1 MRFVPAH
8 TPDDERRAA
17 DPSTEPEVLEYL
29 ARAFPDLRPVV
40 AANPAIPAVLR
51 EQVLQMGADDLPHVS
66 PASPTSAAAASDTN
80 RLRTAETACLPT
92 ASTADYS
99 SISTYAAIPVETAPQ
114 AMMLGAASAAPAT
127 ASAPG
132 TAPAPATMALPAA
145 PPASGTAPAA
155 SAAPTPSLDR
165 PAPRSGSPVRLMTA
179 LVVALILVVAAAGVL
194 GGMLLANRGRQSD
207 TTSASSATA
216 APSSSAGTAAEQAVP
231 PTAGPIL
238 PSGPA
243 LPTSTTTYSY
253 QYVEAPS
260 KNISCVL
267 SNEGV
272 GCSILERDYASSG
285 MQDCSD
291 REFSIVV
298 LANRTE
304 VRCGEEYLGKPGD
317 TFHTLQYEQTTTF
330 SDYACT
336 SQTRGMTCWNT
347 TTGRGFTISRKSLI
361 RF

>member
-1 MRFVPAH
+1 M
-8 TPDDERRAA
+8 
-17 DPSTEPEVLEYL
+17 LEYL
-29 ARAFPDLRPVV
+29 AKAFPDLRPVV

-51 EQVLQMGADDLPHVS
+51 EQVLQMGANDLPNVS
-66 PASPTSAAAASDTN
+66 PASPTNATDASDTN
-80 RLRTAETACLPT
+80 RPRTAETACLPT

-99 SISTYAAIPVETAPQ
+99 SVSTYSVIPVETAPQ
-114 AMMLGAASAAPAT
+114 TMVLGASSAAPAT

-132 TAPAPATMALPAA
+132 TAA

-155 SAAPTPSLDR
+155 STAPPLNR
-165 PAPRSGSPVRLMTA
+165 PAPRSSSHAGLMTT
-179 LVVALILVVAAAGVL
+179 LVVVLILVVAAAGVL

-207 TTSASSATA
+207 TTSASAATA
-216 APSSSAGTAAEQAVP
+216 APSSSAGTAAEQAAP

-253 QYVEAPS
+253 QYVDTPS

-272 GCSILERDYASSG
+272 GCSILERSYASSG
-285 MQDCSD
+285 MQDCPD
-291 REFSIVV
+291 REFSIVA
-298 LANRTE
+298 LAGRTE
-304 VRCGEEYLGKPGD
+304 VRCGEEYLGQPGD
-317 TFHTLQYEQTTTF
+317 TFHTLEYGETTTF

-336 SQTRGMTCWNT
+336 SQSKGMTCWNT
-347 TTGRGFTISRKSLI
+347 ITGRGFTISRKSLI

>member
-1 MRFVPAH
+1 M
-8 TPDDERRAA
+8 
-17 DPSTEPEVLEYL
+17 LEYL
-29 ARAFPDLRPVV
+29 AKAFPDLRPVI

-51 EQVLQMGADDLPHVS
+51 EQVLQMGANDLPNVS
-66 PASPTSAAAASDTN
+66 PASPTNATDASDTN
-80 RLRTAETACLPT
+80 RPRTAETACLPT

-99 SISTYAAIPVETAPQ
+99 SVSTYSVIPVETAPQ
-114 AMMLGAASAAPAT
+114 TMVLGASSAAPAT

-132 TAPAPATMALPAA
+132 TAA
-145 PPASGTAPAA
+145 PPASGTAPAV
-155 SAAPTPSLDR
+155 STAPPLNR
-165 PAPRSGSPVRLMTA
+165 PAPRSSSHAGLMTT
-179 LVVALILVVAAAGVL
+179 LVVVLILVVAAAGVL

-207 TTSASSATA
+207 TTSASAATA
-216 APSSSAGTAAEQAVP
+216 APSSSAGTAAEQAAP

-253 QYVEAPS
+253 QYVDTPS

-272 GCSILERDYASSG
+272 GCSILERSYASSG
-285 MQDCSD
+285 MQDCPD
-291 REFSIVV
+291 REFSIVA
-298 LANRTE
+298 LAGRTE
-304 VRCGEEYLGKPGD
+304 VRCGEEYLGQPGD
-317 TFHTLQYEQTTTF
+317 TFHTLEYGETTTF

-336 SQTRGMTCWNT
+336 SQSKGMTCWNT
-347 TTGRGFTISRKSLI
+347 ITGRGFTISRKSLI

>member
-1 MRFVPAH
+1 M
-8 TPDDERRAA
+8 
-17 DPSTEPEVLEYL
+17 LEYL
-29 ARAFPDLRPVV
+29 AKAFPDLRPVV

-155 SAAPTPSLDR
+155 SAAPAPSLDR

-207 TTSASSATA
+207 TTSASAATA
-216 APSSSAGTAAEQAVP
+216 APSSSAGTAAEQAAP
-231 PTAGPIL
+231 PTGGPIL

-253 QYVEAPS
+253 QYVDTPS
-260 KNISCVL
+260 KNISCIL

-272 GCSILERDYASSG
+272 GCSILERNYASSG
-285 MQDCSD
+285 MQDCPD
-291 REFSIVV
+291 REFSIVA
-298 LANRTE
+298 LAGRTE
-304 VRCGEEYLGKPGD
+304 VRCGEEYLGQPGD
-317 TFHTLQYEQTTTF
+317 TFHTLEYGETTMF

-336 SQTRGMTCWNT
+336 SQSKGMTCWNT
-347 TTGRGFTISRKSLI
+347 ITGRGFTISRKSLI

>member
-1 MRFVPAH
+1 M
-8 TPDDERRAA
+8 
-17 DPSTEPEVLEYL
+17 LEYL
-29 ARAFPDLRPVV
+29 AKAFPDLRPVV

-51 EQVLQMGADDLPHVS
+51 EQVLQMGANDLPNVS
-66 PASPTSAAAASDTN
+66 PASPTNATDASDTN
-80 RLRTAETACLPT
+80 RPRTAETACLPT

-99 SISTYAAIPVETAPQ
+99 SVSTYSVIPVETAPQ
-114 AMMLGAASAAPAT
+114 TMVLGASSAAPAT

-132 TAPAPATMALPAA
+132 TAA
-145 PPASGTAPAA
+145 PPASGTAPAV
-155 SAAPTPSLDR
+155 STAPPLNR
-165 PAPRSGSPVRLMTA
+165 PAPRSSSHAGLMTT
-179 LVVALILVVAAAGVL
+179 LVVVLILVVAAAGVL

-207 TTSASSATA
+207 TTSASAATA
-216 APSSSAGTAAEQAVP
+216 APSSSAGTAAEQAAP

-253 QYVEAPS
+253 QYVDTPS

-272 GCSILERDYASSG
+272 GCSILERSYASSG
-285 MQDCSD
+285 MQDCPD
-291 REFSIVV
+291 REFSIVA
-298 LANRTE
+298 LAGRTE
-304 VRCGEEYLGKPGD
+304 VRCGEEYLGQPGD
-317 TFHTLQYEQTTTF
+317 TFHTLEYGETTTF

-336 SQTRGMTCWNT
+336 SQSKGMTCWNT
-347 TTGRGFTISRKSLI
+347 ITGRGFTISRKSLI

>member
-1 MRFVPAH
+1 MPAH

-29 ARAFPDLRPVV
+29 AKAFPDLRPVV

-51 EQVLQMGADDLPHVS
+51 EQVLQMGANDLPNVS
-66 PASPTSAAAASDTN
+66 PASPTSTTDASDTN
-80 RLRTAETACLPT
+80 RPRTAETACLPT

-99 SISTYAAIPVETAPQ
+99 SVSTYSVIPVETAPQ
-114 AMMLGAASAAPAT
+114 TMVLGASSAAPAT

-132 TAPAPATMALPAA
+132 TAA
-145 PPASGTAPAA
+145 PPASGTAPAV
-155 SAAPTPSLDR
+155 STAPPLNR
-165 PAPRSGSPVRLMTA
+165 PAPRSSSHAGLMTT
-179 LVVALILVVAAAGVL
+179 LVVVLILVVAAAGVL

-207 TTSASSATA
+207 TTSASAATA
-216 APSSSAGTAAEQAVP
+216 APSSSAGTAAEQAAP

-253 QYVEAPS
+253 QYVDTPS
-260 KNISCVL
+260 KNISCIL

-272 GCSILERDYASSG
+272 GCSILERSYASSG
-285 MQDCSD
+285 MQDCPD
-291 REFSIVV
+291 REFSIVA
-298 LANRTE
+298 LAGRTE
-304 VRCGEEYLGKPGD
+304 VRCGEEYLGQPGD
-317 TFHTLQYEQTTTF
+317 TFHTLEYGETTTF

-336 SQTRGMTCWNT
+336 SQSKGMTCWNT
-347 TTGRGFTISRKSLI
+347 ITGRGFTISRKSLI

>member
-1 MRFVPAH
+1 M
-8 TPDDERRAA
+8 
-17 DPSTEPEVLEYL
+17 LEYL
-29 ARAFPDLRPVV
+29 AKAFPDLRPVV

-51 EQVLQMGADDLPHVS
+51 EQVLQMGANDLPNVS
-66 PASPTSAAAASDTN
+66 PASPTSATDASDTN
-80 RLRTAETACLPT
+80 RPRTAETACLPT

-99 SISTYAAIPVETAPQ
+99 SVSTYSAIPVETAPQ
-114 AMMLGAASAAPAT
+114 TMVLGASSAAPAT

-132 TAPAPATMALPAA
+132 TTAPLT
-145 PPASGTAPAA
+145 SGTVPAA
-155 SAAPTPSLDR
+155 SAAPAPPLDH
-165 PAPRSGSPVRLMTA
+165 PAPRSSSHAGLMTA
-179 LVVALILVVAAAGVL
+179 LVVVLILVVATAGVL

-207 TTSASSATA
+207 TTSASAATA
-216 APSSSAGTAAEQAVP
+216 APSSSEGTAAEQAAP

>member
-1 MRFVPAH
+1 MPAH

-29 ARAFPDLRPVV
+29 AKAFPDLRPVV

-51 EQVLQMGADDLPHVS
+51 EQVLQMGANDLPNVS
-66 PASPTSAAAASDTN
+66 PASPTNATDASDTN
-80 RLRTAETACLPT
+80 RPRTAETACLPT

-99 SISTYAAIPVETAPQ
+99 SVSTYSVIPVETAPQ
-114 AMMLGAASAAPAT
+114 TMVLGASSAAPAT

-132 TAPAPATMALPAA
+132 TAA
-145 PPASGTAPAA
+145 PPASGTAPAV
-155 SAAPTPSLDR
+155 STAPPLNR
-165 PAPRSGSPVRLMTA
+165 PAPRSSSHAGLMTT
-179 LVVALILVVAAAGVL
+179 LVVVLILVVAAAGVL

-207 TTSASSATA
+207 TTSASAATA
-216 APSSSAGTAAEQAVP
+216 APSSSAGTAAEQAAP

-253 QYVEAPS
+253 QYVDTPS

-272 GCSILERDYASSG
+272 GCSILERSYASSG
-285 MQDCSD
+285 MQDCPD
-291 REFSIVV
+291 REFSIVA
-298 LANRTE
+298 LAGRTE
-304 VRCGEEYLGKPGD
+304 VRCGEEYLGQPGD
-317 TFHTLQYEQTTTF
+317 TFHTLEYGETTTF

-336 SQTRGMTCWNT
+336 SQSKGMTCWNT
-347 TTGRGFTISRKSLI
+347 ITGRGFTISRKSLI

>member
-1 MRFVPAH
+1 M
-8 TPDDERRAA
+8 
-17 DPSTEPEVLEYL
+17 LEYL
-29 ARAFPDLRPVV
+29 AKAFPDLRPVI

-51 EQVLQMGADDLPHVS
+51 EQVLQMGANDLPNVS
-66 PASPTSAAAASDTN
+66 PASPTNATDASDTN
-80 RLRTAETACLPT
+80 RPRTAETACLPT

-99 SISTYAAIPVETAPQ
+99 SVSTYSAIPVETAPQ
-114 AMMLGAASAAPAT
+114 TMVLGASSAAPAT

-132 TAPAPATMALPAA
+132 TAA

-155 SAAPTPSLDR
+155 STAPPLNR
-165 PAPRSGSPVRLMTA
+165 PAPRSSSHAGLMTT
-179 LVVALILVVAAAGVL
+179 LVVVLILVVAAAGVL

-207 TTSASSATA
+207 TTSASAATA
-216 APSSSAGTAAEQAVP
+216 APSSSAGTAAEQAAP

-253 QYVEAPS
+253 QYVDTPS

-272 GCSILERDYASSG
+272 GCSILERSYASSG
-285 MQDCSD
+285 MQDCPD
-291 REFSIVV
+291 REFSIVA
-298 LANRTE
+298 LAGRTE
-304 VRCGEEYLGKPGD
+304 VRCGEEYLGQPGD
-317 TFHTLQYEQTTTF
+317 TFHTLEYGETTTF

-336 SQTRGMTCWNT
+336 SQSKGMTCWNT
-347 TTGRGFTISRKSLI
+347 ITGRGFTISRKSLI

>member
-1 MRFVPAH
+1 MPVH

-29 ARAFPDLRPVV
+29 AKAFPHLRPVV

-51 EQVLQMGADDLPHVS
+51 EQVLQMGANDLPSVS
-66 PASPTSAAAASDTN
+66 PASPTSAMDASDTN
-80 RLRTAETACLPT
+80 RPRTAETACLPT

-99 SISTYAAIPVETAPQ
+99 SVSTYSAIPVETAPQ
-114 AMMLGAASAAPAT
+114 TMMLGASSAAPAT

-132 TAPAPATMALPAA
+132 TAA
-145 PPASGTAPAA
+145 PPMSGTASAA
-155 SAAPTPSLDR
+155 SAAPAPPLNR
-165 PAPRSGSPVRLMTA
+165 PAPRSSSHAGLMTA
-179 LVVALILVVAAAGVL
+179 LVVVLILVVAAAGVF

-207 TTSASSATA
+207 TTSASAATA
-216 APSSSAGTAAEQAVP
+216 APSSSAGTAAEQAAH

-253 QYVEAPS
+253 QYVDTPS
-260 KNISCVL
+260 KNISCIL
-267 SNEGV
+267 YDEGV
-272 GCSILERDYASSG
+272 GCSILERSYASSG
-285 MQDCSD
+285 MQDCPD
-291 REFSIVV
+291 REFSIVA
-298 LANRTE
+298 LAGRTE
-304 VRCGEEYLGKPGD
+304 VRCGEEYLGQPGD
-317 TFHTLQYEQTTTF
+317 TFHTLEYGETTMF

-336 SQTRGMTCWNT
+336 SQSKGMTCWNT
-347 TTGRGFTISRKSLI
+347 ITGRGFTISRDSHV

>member
-1 MRFVPAH
+1 M
-8 TPDDERRAA
+8 
-17 DPSTEPEVLEYL
+17 LEYL
-29 ARAFPDLRPVV
+29 AKAFPDLRPVV

-51 EQVLQMGADDLPHVS
+51 EQVLQMGANDLPNVS
-66 PASPTSAAAASDTN
+66 PASPTNATDASDTN
-80 RLRTAETACLPT
+80 RPRTAETACLPT

-99 SISTYAAIPVETAPQ
+99 SVSTYSVIPVETAPQ
-114 AMMLGAASAAPAT
+114 TMVLGASSAAPAT

-132 TAPAPATMALPAA
+132 TAA
-145 PPASGTAPAA
+145 PPASGTAPAV
-155 SAAPTPSLDR
+155 STAPPLNR
-165 PAPRSGSPVRLMTA
+165 PAPRSSSHAGLMTT
-179 LVVALILVVAAAGVL
+179 LVVVLILVVAAAGVL

-207 TTSASSATA
+207 TTSASAATA
-216 APSSSAGTAAEQAVP
+216 APSSSAGTAAEQAAP

-253 QYVEAPS
+253 QYVDTPS

-272 GCSILERDYASSG
+272 GCSILERSYASSG
-285 MQDCSD
+285 MQDCPD
-291 REFSIVV
+291 REFSIVA
-298 LANRTE
+298 LAGRTE
-304 VRCGEEYLGKPGD
+304 VRCGEEYLGQPGD
-317 TFHTLQYEQTTTF
+317 TFHTLEYGETTMF

-336 SQTRGMTCWNT
+336 SQSKGMTCWNT
-347 TTGRGFTISRKSLI
+347 ITGRGFTISRKSLI

>member
-1 MRFVPAH
+1 M
-8 TPDDERRAA
+8 
-17 DPSTEPEVLEYL
+17 LEYL
-29 ARAFPDLRPVV
+29 AKAFPDLRPVV

-51 EQVLQMGADDLPHVS
+51 EQVLQMGANDLPNVS
-66 PASPTSAAAASDTN
+66 PASPTNATDASDTN
-80 RLRTAETACLPT
+80 RPRTAETACLPT

-99 SISTYAAIPVETAPQ
+99 SVSTYSAIPVETAPQ
-114 AMMLGAASAAPAT
+114 TMVLGASSAAPAT

-132 TAPAPATMALPAA
+132 TAA

-155 SAAPTPSLDR
+155 STAPPLNR
-165 PAPRSGSPVRLMTA
+165 PAPRSSSHAGLMTT
-179 LVVALILVVAAAGVL
+179 LVVVLILVVAAAGVL

-207 TTSASSATA
+207 TTSASAATA
-216 APSSSAGTAAEQAVP
+216 APSSSAGTAAEQAAP

-253 QYVEAPS
+253 QYVDTPS

-272 GCSILERDYASSG
+272 GCSILERSYASSG
-285 MQDCSD
+285 MQDCPD
-291 REFSIVV
+291 REFSIVA
-298 LANRTE
+298 LAGRTE
-304 VRCGEEYLGKPGD
+304 VRCGEEYLGQPGD
-317 TFHTLQYEQTTTF
+317 TFHTLEYGETTMF

-336 SQTRGMTCWNT
+336 SQSKGMTCWNT
-347 TTGRGFTISRKSLI
+347 ITGRGFTISRKSLI

>member
-1 MRFVPAH
+1 M
-8 TPDDERRAA
+8 
-17 DPSTEPEVLEYL
+17 LEYL
-29 ARAFPDLRPVV
+29 AKAFPDLRPVV

-51 EQVLQMGADDLPHVS
+51 EQVLQMGANDLPNVS
-66 PASPTSAAAASDTN
+66 PASPTSATDASDTN
-80 RLRTAETACLPT
+80 RPRTAETACLPT

-99 SISTYAAIPVETAPQ
+99 SVSTYSAIPVETAPQ
-114 AMMLGAASAAPAT
+114 TMVLGASSAAPAT

-132 TAPAPATMALPAA
+132 TTAPLT
-145 PPASGTAPAA
+145 SGTVPAA
-155 SAAPTPSLDR
+155 SAAPAPPLDH
-165 PAPRSGSPVRLMTA
+165 PAPRSSSHAGLMTA
-179 LVVALILVVAAAGVL
+179 LVVVLILVVATAGVL

-207 TTSASSATA
+207 TTSASAATA
-216 APSSSAGTAAEQAVP
+216 APSSSEGTAAEQAAP

-253 QYVEAPS
+253 QYVDTPS

-272 GCSILERDYASSG
+272 GCSILERNYASSG
-285 MQDCSD
+285 MQDCPD
-291 REFSIVV
+291 REFSIVA
-298 LANRTE
+298 LAGRTE
-304 VRCGEEYLGKPGD
+304 VRCGEEYLGQPGD
-317 TFHTLQYEQTTTF
+317 TFHTLEYGETTMF

-336 SQTRGMTCWNT
+336 SQSKGMTCWNT
-347 TTGRGFTISRKSLI
+347 ITGRGFTISRDSHV

>member
-1 MRFVPAH
+1 MPAH

-29 ARAFPDLRPVV
+29 AKAFPDLRPVI

-51 EQVLQMGADDLPHVS
+51 EQVLQMGANDLPSVS
-66 PASPTSAAAASDTN
+66 PASPTSATDASDTN
-80 RLRTAETACLPT
+80 RPRTAETACLPT

-99 SISTYAAIPVETAPQ
+99 SVSTYSAIPVETAPQ
-114 AMMLGAASAAPAT
+114 TMVLGASSAAPAT

-132 TAPAPATMALPAA
+132 TAA

-155 SAAPTPSLDR
+155 STAPPLNR
-165 PAPRSGSPVRLMTA
+165 PAPRSSSHAGLMTT
-179 LVVALILVVAAAGVL
+179 LVVVLILVVAAAGVL

-207 TTSASSATA
+207 TTSASAATA
-216 APSSSAGTAAEQAVP
+216 APSSSAGTAAEQAAP

-253 QYVEAPS
+253 QYVDTPS

-272 GCSILERDYASSG
+272 GCSILERSYASSG
-285 MQDCSD
+285 MQDCPD
-291 REFSIVV
+291 REFSIVA
-298 LANRTE
+298 LAGRTE
-304 VRCGEEYLGKPGD
+304 VRCGEEYLGQPGD
-317 TFHTLQYEQTTTF
+317 TFHTLEYGETTTF

-336 SQTRGMTCWNT
+336 SQSKGMTCWNT
-347 TTGRGFTISRKSLI
+347 ITGRGFTISRDSHV